1 MERLELT
8 ILMPCLNEENTIG
21 ECIEKA
27 RRYISDKGIEAEILI
42 ADNGSTDDS
51 VKIAKKLGARV
62 IKIKKKGYGNAL
74 RAGIKA
80 AHGKYVIMGDC
91 DGSYDFYHIDEF
103 VDNLRSGCD
112 LVVGNRLNK
121 YMEKGAMPFT
131 HKYLGVPVLSVMG
144 RIRYKTNVRDFH
156 CGLSG
161 VRRDDAI
168 GLSLNS
174 PGMEFA
180 TEIIAAFAGAKLPIA
195 QVNVRFRKDMR
206 EGKSHLRTIRDGFR
220 HLRYMLFTKYVKKYT
235 FFD

>member
-156 CGLSG
+156 CGLRGFDTEAANALEFKCS
-161 VRRDDAI
+161 
-168 GLSLNS
+168 
-174 PGMEFA
+174 GMEFA
-180 TEIIAAFAGAKLPIA
+180 TEMIGRFAKSGANIKNVPIH
-195 QVNVRFRKDMR
+195 FRKDKR
-206 EGKSHLRTIRDGFR
+206 GRKSHLRTIPDGMR
-220 HLRYMLFTKYVKKYT
+220 HIMFMLQKI
-235 FFD
+235 